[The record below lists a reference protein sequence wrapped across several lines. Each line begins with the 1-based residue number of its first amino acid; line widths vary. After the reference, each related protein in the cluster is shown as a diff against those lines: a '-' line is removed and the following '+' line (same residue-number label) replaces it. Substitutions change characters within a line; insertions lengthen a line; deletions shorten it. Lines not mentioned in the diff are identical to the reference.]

1 MLKNLQEIMGGGAEH
16 ALVRIWSGDFSEA
29 EAAAMHRRA
38 QSDPKYRE
46 ELHGSMEVLAAMES
60 LADDDECL
68 EIVRDC
74 RRVLREHRLKRR
86 GALGVAAALVV
97 AVGALVTSFSPWRG
111 PDDSQLPGYFTR
123 IGEQQAIELQDG
135 SVVTLNTAGQLAVD
149 YGEEVRRIVLQRG
162 EAFFEVSEDPVRPF
176 TVDLGVRSVTAVG
189 TTFNV
194 RKYPDLYQV
203 AVIEGAVAFHGTNVL
218 GSVQRPG
225 AVVPWSTS
233 GAGPQAEPKAPAVGH
248 FHGTNVSGSVQR
260 PGAQAAITPAQQRVE
275 EGWVAEFD
283 VSRGVFRAFQPE
295 SMERYGSWR
304 SGMLSFYREPLY
316 EVVQELNRYSRK
328 KILIEDDSVK
338 DLTVYTALSIRE
350 IDSALD
356 GLDHALPIEVT
367 EQYDRIVITGA
378 AEK

>member
-1 MLKNLQEIMGGGAEH
+1 MLKNLEEIMGGGVEH
-16 ALVRIWSGDFSEA
+16 ALVRIWSEDLSEA
-29 EAAAMHRRA
+29 EAAAIHRRA

-46 ELHGSMEVLAAMES
+46 ELHGSMEVLAAMEA
-60 LADDDECL
+60 LADDDESL

-86 GALGVAAALVV
+86 GALGVAAGFVV
-97 AVGALVTSFSPWRG
+97 AVGALVISFSPWRG
-111 PDDSQLPGYFTR
+111 PDDNQLPAYFTR
-123 IGEQQAIELQDG
+123 IGEQQTIDLDDG

-149 YGEEVRRIVLQRG
+149 YGEEVRRILLQRG

-189 TTFNV
+189 TAFNV
-194 RKYPDLYQV
+194 RKYPELYQV
-203 AVIEGAVAFHGTNVL
+203 AVIEGAIAFHESTDEVFEPPSRV
-218 GSVQRPG
+218 SVDG
-225 AVVPWSTS
+225 
-233 GAGPQAEPKAPAVGH
+233 
-248 FHGTNVSGSVQR
+248 
-260 PGAQAAITPAQQRVE
+260 QAAITSPLAHQHVE

-283 VSRGVFRAFQPE
+283 VSRGVLRAFQPE

-304 SGMLSFYREPLY
+304 SGMLSFHREPLY
-316 EVVQELNRYSRK
+316 QVVQELNRYSRK

-338 DLTVYTALSIRE
+338 DLIVYTALSIRE

-378 AEK
+378 AGN